1 MPTSNSNASFPAT
14 SNAQSAV
21 ISFSGS
27 GDNTV
32 VAGVAGKTIRILKL
46 VFNVAATTN
55 ITLKHGAT
63 AWTGAMP
70 FVANMGFVEDAE
82 TDPFIT
88 ASGEAFVINSSVAVQ
103 VSGYVKYTQD

>member
-1 MPTSNSNASFPAT
+1 MPSSNLNANFPST
-14 SNAQSAV
+14 SNAQIAV
-21 ISFSGS
+21 ISFSTAA
-27 GDNTV
+27 DQTV

-46 VFNVAATTN
+46 AFVSAGTTN
-55 ITLKHGAT
+55 ITLKHGST

-82 TDPFIT
+82 QDPFIT
-88 ASGEAFVINSSVAVQ
+88 AAGEAFVITNSQAVQ